1 MLFRGGDYYGPEVNL
16 ASRLVDT
23 AVPGE
28 VLVDRSVLE
37 AVRAVDP
44 DAGAGGVGQSVGC
57 PSKLDFEPGG
67 RRVLK
72 GFAQPVTVWT
82 LRCSGDGA
90 A

>member
-28 VLVDRSVLE
+28 VLVDRSVVD
-37 AVRAVDP
+37 AVSSVDTTP
-44 DAGAGGVGQSVGC
+44 TGRTLVGC
-57 PSKLDFEPGG
+57 QNELVFEPGG

-72 GFAQPVTVWT
+72 GFAEPVTVWT
-82 LRCSGDGA
+82 LLCGG
-90 A
+90 